1 MLPPSAHAVV
11 SGTDVSAFV
20 LGVLAMM
27 FGAVWWRDRE
37 KGLGWLALSFG
48 LLAVVFAANDLHM
61 PKGPYVLARGWSST
75 VLCAIMLMTLGV
87 FEYLYTD
94 PRKQWRYLVAMLL
107 PSVALM
113 VAYAFGAMVLRTQAN
128 LVGTIPFIGCALMAF
143 SMSRVEKGAGH
154 ALVGFALLS
163 IPMVSLIAFALG
175 IDAVVVRYFGAFPLI
190 FFGLTLFTTSLL
202 RKRRALQAE
211 VVRRAQAEADLTAL
225 NLSLEDQVAQRT
237 ADLQNIVAGLES
249 FNRNVSHDLR
259 GPLGGIAGTAR
270 LALDALQAGDDSIA
284 RRILPIIADQADTSA
299 RLVTALLDLA
309 HIGDDRLECQDTDLS
324 ALLEQ
329 AVQQITMGGATPM
342 RARITTHG
350 LPRVHADPHLL
361 LPVFVNLIG
370 NARKFTQATEDPHIE
385 VGARTEQ
392 SEVTIFVRDNG
403 VGFSAESASRL
414 FEPFVRLHGPTFE
427 GTGVGLSIVRRAV
440 ERHGG
445 RVWAESQPGS
455 GATFYFTLPIMQ
467 PS

>member
-1 MLPPSAHAVV
+1 MVSA
-11 SGTDVSAFV
+11 TDMSAFV
-20 LGVLAMM
+20 LGLLAVM
-27 FGAVWWRDRE
+27 FGAVWLRDRE

-48 LLAVVFAANDLHM
+48 LLAIVFATNDLHM

-75 VLCAIMLMTLGV
+75 VLSAIMLMTLGI

-107 PSVALM
+107 PSVVLM
-113 VAYAFGAMVLRTQAN
+113 GAYAAGVMVLRTQAN
-128 LVGTIPFIGCALMAF
+128 LAGTIPLIGCALMAF

-163 IPMVSLIAFALG
+163 IPMVSLVSFALG
-175 IDAVVVRYFGAFPLI
+175 IDAVVVRHFGAFPLI

-202 RKRRALQAE
+202 RKRRVLQAE
-211 VVRRAQAEADLTAL
+211 VARRAQAEADLTAL
-225 NLSLEDQVAQRT
+225 NQSLEDQVAART
-237 ADLQNIVAGLES
+237 ADLQNIIAGLES

-270 LALDALQAGDDSIA
+270 LALDALQAGDDSMA
-284 RRILPIIADQADTSA
+284 RKMLPIIVDQADTST

-309 HIGDDRLECQDTDLS
+309 HMGHDNLERMDTDLC
-324 ALLEQ
+324 ALVEQ
-329 AVQQITMGGATPM
+329 AVQQITLGGAAPM
-342 RARITTHG
+342 RASLTLHA

-370 NARKFTQATEDPHIE
+370 NARKFTQATEDPRIE
-385 VGARTEQ
+385 VGVLPEQ
-392 SEVTIFVRDNG
+392 RDVTIFVRDNG

-414 FEPFVRLHGPTFE
+414 FEPFVRLHGQTFE
-427 GTGVGLSIVRRAV
+427 GTGIGLSIVRRAI

-445 RVWAESQPGS
+445 RVWAESQPGA
-455 GATFYFTLPIMQ
+455 GATFYFTLPQ
-467 PS
+467 AHAA